1 MRLLLLL
8 LPFIWGACT
17 PAPAPDTTG
26 SNFPEGEWI
35 DLSYA
40 YDEQTIFWPTAES
53 FRLDTVFAGTTEGGF
68 YYSAFQ
74 FCLAEHG
81 GTHLDS
87 PVHFSEGKW
96 SVDQIPLDRLMGQ
109 AVLVDVSE
117 KALQDRDY
125 LISIADIENW
135 EQEYGAL
142 PDDAILLFKT
152 GYEQYWPDREAYM
165 GTAERGPEAVAKLH
179 FPGIAPELAQ
189 WLVDN
194 RKIKAVGLDTP
205 SLDYGQS
212 TLFESHQILNGQ
224 NVLGYENLANL
235 GELPATNFW
244 VIAMPMKIRGG
255 SGAPLRILAL
265 IPG

>member
-1 MRLLLLL
+1 MRSYLLL
-8 LPFIWGACT
+8 LPLLIIGCT
-17 PAPAPDTTG
+17 DAPKTTYEDK
-26 SNFPEGEWI
+26 FPTGKWI

-40 YDEQTIFWPTAES
+40 YDEETIFWPTAES
-53 FRLDTVFAGTTEGGF
+53 FHLDTVFAGTTEGGY

-96 SVDQIPLDRLMGQ
+96 SVDEIPLDKLMGQ
-109 AVLVDVSE
+109 AFVIDVSE
-117 KALQDRDY
+117 NALQDRDY
-125 LISIADIENW
+125 LISVEDIQNW
-135 EQEYGAL
+135 ESAYGQI
-142 PDDAILLFKT
+142 PDDAILLFRT
-152 GYEQYWPDREAYM
+152 GYETYWPDREAYM

-179 FPGIAPELAQ
+179 FPGIDPELAQ

-194 RKIKAVGLDTP
+194 RSIKAVGLDTP

-224 NVLGYENLANL
+224 NILGFENLAKL
-235 GELPATNFW
+235 SELPAVGSW

-265 IPG
+265 IPE